1 MSRCADCKYDE
12 CNAPGVCYDTC
23 PMYTEDDDSACC
35 KCVIH
40 DFDEYEDCPYFVDR
54 RIDSEI

>member
-12 CNAPGVCYDTC
+12 CNASGVCYDTC
-23 PMYTEDDDSACC
+23 PMYIDYNERTCC

-40 DFDEYEDCPYFVDR
+40 SFDEYEDCPYFV
-54 RIDSEI
+54 SKKEEQ